1 MFGDDTMGNKWLFF
15 AAGVVVGAGAYAL
28 IQSGAAK
35 KAAVTVVGKGME
47 LQEKVAAMAERVHE
61 SAEDIVAEAKA
72 AKATKAA
79 PAQA

>member
-1 MFGDDTMGNKWLFF
+1 MNLNNKWIFF

-28 IQSGAAK
+28 VQSGAAR
-35 KAAVTVVGKGME
+35 KAAVAVVGKGLE
-47 LQEKVAAMAERVHE
+47 LQEKVAAMAERARE

-72 AKATKAA
+72 AQA

>member
-1 MFGDDTMGNKWLFF
+1 MLVFRGRRGGGT
-15 AAGVVVGAGAYAL
+15 GAYAL

-47 LQEKVAAMAERVHE
+47 LQEKVAAMAERVTNPPRTLWPRLRPQSDE
-61 SAEDIVAEAKA
+61 
-72 AKATKAA
+72 AA